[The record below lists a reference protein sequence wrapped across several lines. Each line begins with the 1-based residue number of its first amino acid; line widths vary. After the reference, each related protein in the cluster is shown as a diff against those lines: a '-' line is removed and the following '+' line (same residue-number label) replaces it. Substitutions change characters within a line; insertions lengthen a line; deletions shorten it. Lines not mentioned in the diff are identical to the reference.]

1 MNGGDYNGP
10 LGPLPSFPNKA
21 WEAPAGKTGGCT
33 DGADQWMPCGT
44 CGTCGQT
51 GGCTDRSG
59 QWKKAG
65 ESWEDCDECGNCT
78 ELVSNTL

>member
-1 MNGGDYNGP
+1 MSDVSEMVMNGGDYNGP

-33 DGADQWMPCGT
+33 DGA
-44 CGTCGQT
+44 
-51 GGCTDRSG
+51 G
-59 QWKKAG
+59 QWRKAG
-65 ESWEDCDECGNCT
+65 ESWREDCDECGNCT

>member
-1 MNGGDYNGP
+1 MAGGGRS
-10 LGPLPSFPNKA
+10 G
-21 WEAPAGKTGGCT
+21 E
-33 DGADQWMPCGT
+33 
-44 CGTCGQT
+44 T

-65 ESWEDCDECGNCT
+65 ESWRDCDECGNCT